1 MLYQIAAELVLILHL
16 GFIGFVI
23 AGGVAVRWWPRI
35 AWLHA
40 PLFVWGSV
48 VNLAGWVCPLTPLEN
63 QLRRLA
69 GESGYPGSFIEQY
82 VAPVVYPAG
91 MTSDLALA
99 AGVSLLVW
107 NVAVYAWAFRVRASR
122 P

>member
-1 MLYQIAAELVLILHL
+1 MLYQAAAELVLILHL

-23 AGGVAVRWWPRI
+23 AGGGAVRGWPRI
-35 AWLHA
+35 AWLHV
-40 PLFVWGSV
+40 PLFVWGSL

-63 QLRRLA
+63 HLRRLA
-69 GESGYPGSFIEQY
+69 GESGYAGSFIEQY

-99 AGVSLLVW
+99 AGVFLLVW
-107 NVAVYAWAFRVRASR
+107 NVAVYAWIFRVRPSR
-122 P
+122 S

>member
-1 MLYQIAAELVLILHL
+1 MLYQAAAELVLILHL

-35 AWLHA
+35 AWLHV
-40 PLFVWGSV
+40 PLFVWGSL

-63 QLRRLA
+63 HLRRLA
-69 GESGYPGSFIEQY
+69 GESGYAGSFIEQY

-99 AGVSLLVW
+99 AGVFLLVW
-107 NVAVYAWAFRVRASR
+107 NVAVYAWIFRVRPSR
-122 P
+122 S